1 MTTSEPSKSEGV
13 YRHFAFRFIPDTP
26 VAKAM
31 KYALIHPVMSPHS
44 ADFLFEDVTVKTAL
58 RQVQQSWRD
67 QVSGL
72 QRVKWSD
79 VVNPI
84 GWRVGINC
92 PPMFSL
98 CKKPAPRPCH
108 KYLICPFCWSRQVVS
123 ETFFRLEYDLY
134 GTTRSTRLT
143 ASDELSA
150 EVEPLPLDIVELI
163 RTDITGFDHTAEE
176 LTDLAY
182 QSRADFRDKFVNM
195 RGALSLST
203 LEPLTDSWKLTRR
216 LLIVISKDYPDS
228 EIPEE
233 TDHLYVRR
241 HNEEMTKDKLAGIV
255 GRVCAYP
262 AGMLSGDAVRVRE
275 VLDARRGN
283 KLNVNNNARGTSKRL
298 MSFYGKLRNKQDRA
312 ALYSLDQATS

>member
-1 MTTSEPSKSEGV
+1 MTTSKPSKSGSV
-13 YRHFAFRFIPDTP
+13 YRHFAFRLIPNTP
-26 VAKAM
+26 VARAI
-31 KYALIHPVMSPHS
+31 KYALIHPVMKPHS

-67 QVSGL
+67 QVSEL

-79 VVNPI
+79 MVKPA
-84 GWRVGINC
+84 GWSVGVNC
-92 PPMFSL
+92 PPVFSL
-98 CKKPAPRPCH
+98 SKKPTPRTCH
-108 KYLICPFCWSRQVVS
+108 KYLVCPFCWSRQVVS

-134 GTTRSTRLT
+134 GTTRNTRLT

-163 RTDITGFDHTAEE
+163 RTDVTGFDTTADE

-182 QSRADFRDKFVNM
+182 RSRSDFRDKFM
-195 RGALSLST
+195 DTRGALSLST
-203 LEPLTDSWKLTRR
+203 LEPLSDTWKLTRR

-233 TDHLYVRR
+233 TDRLYVRR
-241 HNEEMTKDKLAGIV
+241 HSEEMTKDKLAGIV

-262 AGMLSGDAVRVRE
+262 AGMLSGDAARVRE
-275 VLDARRGN
+275 ILDARRGN
-283 KLNVNNNARGTSKRL
+283 KMNVNNNARGTAKRL
-298 MSFYGKLRNKQDRA
+298 MIFYGKLRNKQDRA
-312 ALYSLDQATS
+312 ALYSLD

>member
-1 MTTSEPSKSEGV
+1 
-13 YRHFAFRFIPDTP
+13 
-26 VAKAM
+26 
-31 KYALIHPVMSPHS
+31 
-44 ADFLFEDVTVKTAL
+44 
-58 RQVQQSWRD
+58 
-67 QVSGL
+67 
-72 QRVKWSD
+72 
-79 VVNPI
+79 
-84 GWRVGINC
+84 
-92 PPMFSL
+92 
-98 CKKPAPRPCH
+98 
-108 KYLICPFCWSRQVVS
+108 
-123 ETFFRLEYDLY
+123 LEYDLY

-233 TDHLYVRR
+233 TD
-241 HNEEMTKDKLAGIV
+241 
-255 GRVCAYP
+255 
-262 AGMLSGDAVRVRE
+262 
-275 VLDARRGN
+275 
-283 KLNVNNNARGTSKRL
+283 
-298 MSFYGKLRNKQDRA
+298 
-312 ALYSLDQATS
+312 